1 MNRAQKAKQTKRI
14 KRQQK
19 YTVVPP
25 KTISQQICRDT
36 IDNLQKNIKVNHCRI
51 CGDTEDDGK
60 LKKIQTKNEE
70 FHLCLDCYNIQMNM

>member
-1 MNRAQKAKQTKRI
+1 MNKKQKDEN
-14 KRQQK
+14 
-19 YTVVPP
+19 VSP
-25 KTISQQICRDT
+25 KTISEQACREI